1 METWLT
7 DKQFD
12 TEVSR
17 LLDCSPATA
26 KKYREAI
33 VEVVI
38 RQMYFNGKCRFPY
51 LGNFYVKEIEGYTQK
66 QKNKN
71 GGYSYFDVPAHNKPC
86 FEPADSFVN
95 DINMGGVTKA
105 YRKRLKRN
113 KLTKADIE
121 RMARANQLERLKN
134 YRELERQK
142 GIEDFQEKLRQKK
155 EENIDET
162 E

>member
-12 TEVSR
+12 IEVSR